1 MFWSETDKVRL
12 QASIRHFGIASGLLF
27 CWKCYASRFWQNHWQ
42 NLLVIYE
49 HIFSSSPRPA
59 MARDCIDSRLLPMAR
74 HKRKEGISLAPVL
87 KEEEAGLNIWRWRR
101 KTKYDLKYTKT
112 NRFYTKKRLWSRVT
126 CHISHVSAPQ
136 SPKDWLLNGWG
147 WQIKWVM
154 DNVRAFFLNC
164 IIFPLLFY
172 LIEINQFFS
181 SPVLDLKVV
190 VTTNLAHG
198 LDMRMQ
204 RMTSICLIWWDLQWW
219 SYKNLTV
226 KTSYIYLIN

>member
-1 MFWSETDKVRL
+1 MFWSETDTVRL
-12 QASIRHFGIASGLLF
+12 QGSIQQIRLASGLLF
-27 CWKCYASRFWQNHWQ
+27 CWNCYASQFWQNHWQ

-87 KEEEAGLNIWRWRR
+87 KEEEAGLNIWRR

-164 IIFPLLFY
+164 IIFSLLLFDWNKPVFFFPHVWFKGCCHNKPGTRSWY
-172 LIEINQFFS
+172 ENAKNDEHLFDLVRFTMVILQKSNGQNQLHIF
-181 SPVLDLKVV
+181 D
-190 VTTNLAHG
+190 
-198 LDMRMQ
+198 
-204 RMTSICLIWWDLQWW
+204 
-219 SYKNLTV
+219 
-226 KTSYIYLIN
+226 